1 MKMNRLTKAGIALLF
16 SVGALVGVV
25 ATSAAS
31 TSTDNASARAAYDT
45 GWG

>member
-25 ATSAAS
+25 TAS
-31 TSTDNASARAAYDT
+31 TATASTDSASARAAYDT